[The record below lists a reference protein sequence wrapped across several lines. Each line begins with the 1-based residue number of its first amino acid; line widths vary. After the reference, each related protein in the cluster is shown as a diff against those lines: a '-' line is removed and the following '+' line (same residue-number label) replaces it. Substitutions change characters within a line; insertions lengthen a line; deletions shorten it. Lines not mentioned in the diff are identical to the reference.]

1 MHFFNVNG
9 YYDPLQT
16 MFDNMTE
23 KGFLTVEDREK
34 LLFSDSLDEI
44 FKFIADYQPPK
55 IRTYVK

>member
-1 MHFFNVNG
+1 
-9 YYDPLQT
+9 

>member
-1 MHFFNVNG
+1 
-9 YYDPLQT
+9 

-55 IRTYVK
+55 SEHISNNKQNKFIFQM